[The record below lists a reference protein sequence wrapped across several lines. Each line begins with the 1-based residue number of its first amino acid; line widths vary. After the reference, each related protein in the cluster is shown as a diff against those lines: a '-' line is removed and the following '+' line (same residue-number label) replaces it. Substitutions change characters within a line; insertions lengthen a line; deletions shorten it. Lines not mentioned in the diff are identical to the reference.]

1 MKNDWHIDKTVSIG
15 HMVSTMVVLITG
27 VMYIDSIDTKVEKQG
42 VKIEAIQQQIHQ
54 QRSDTKD
61 MFLHI
66 REDMKRINGKL
77 DRLIENRLIEK

>member
-1 MKNDWHIDKTVSIG
+1 MTGVQTCALPIS
-15 HMVSTMVVLITG
+15 G

-42 VKIEAIQQQIHQ
+42 VKIEAIQQQVHQ

-66 REDMKRINGKL
+66 REDMKRINSKL

>member
-54 QRSDTKD
+54 QCSDTKD

-66 REDMKRINGKL
+66 REDMKRINDKL
-77 DRLIENRLIEK
+77 DRLIEK

>member
-1 MKNDWHIDKTVSIG
+1 MRNDWHIDKTVSIG
-15 HMVSTMVVLITG
+15 HMISTVVVLVTG

-42 VKIEAIQQQIHQ
+42 VKIEAIQQQVQQ

-66 REDMKRINGKL
+66 REDMKRINDKL
-77 DRLIENRLIEK
+77 DRLIEK

>member
-1 MKNDWHIDKTVSIG
+1 MRNDWHIDKTVSIG

-42 VKIEAIQQQIHQ
+42 VKIEAIQQQVHQ

-61 MFLHI
+61 MLLHI
-66 REDMKRINGKL
+66 RDDMKRINNKL
-77 DRLIENRLIEK
+77 DRLIEK